1 MCHCARRGE
10 FGIEDVGAVFAP
22 APSVPGYDA
31 AIASALT
38 AVLNGHARPAV
49 TALRSLL
56 GHTHAASAAIDC
68 VAAVKAIQTGA
79 IPATANLRRPIA
91 ALPYVTGSTRE
102 GAIST
107 VLVAAYGFGG
117 HAAAL
122 AFRGSVS

>member
-1 MCHCARRGE
+1 ML
-10 FGIEDVGAVFAP
+10 AP

-31 AIASALT
+31 AIASALAT
-38 AVLNGHARPAV
+38 VLNGHARPAV

-79 IPATANLRRPIA
+79 LPATANLRHPIA
-91 ALPYVTGSTRE
+91 KLPYVTGSARE
-102 GAIST
+102 QALPS
-107 VLVAAYGFGG
+107 VLVGAYGFGG

-122 AFRGSVS
+122 AFREATS